1 MSIQL
6 ETVLVSGVVAI
17 IVAFL
22 TVAAPFSI
30 GRKQLKQNE
39 IIFQGAQADR
49 QKEFQVQLDKF
60 RDEQKKWIINLQ
72 TAYEL
77 EKYKARIASYPQV
90 FSIIGKLSH
99 KAREPVTPEKAKQVA
114 YELNDWFYSIG
125 GMCARYKYTWSY
137 KATP

>member
-30 GRKQLKQNE
+30 GRKQLK
-39 IIFQGAQADR
+39 

>member
-6 ETVLVSGVVAI
+6 ETVLISGVVAI

-60 RDEQKKWIINLQ
+60 RDEQKN
-72 TAYEL
+72 
-77 EKYKARIASYPQV
+77 
-90 FSIIGKLSH
+90 G
-99 KAREPVTPEKAKQVA
+99 
-114 YELNDWFYSIG
+114 
-125 GMCARYKYTWSY
+125 
-137 KATP
+137 